1 MAVNTASEKFTLSE
15 YAKGLTEEPRKRY
28 EEKLRLI
35 SCLDPF
41 LLPNMGSTSVAT
53 PANHSIYLLWK
64 PATLWLTLCCR
75 LVSSQLSSSKLINP
89 LMLTI
94 S

>member
-1 MAVNTASEKFTLSE
+1 MAVNTASEKFTISE
-15 YAKGLTEEPRKRY
+15 YAKGLMEEPRKRY

-53 PANHSIYLLWK
+53 PANHS
-64 PATLWLTLCCR
+64 TSCG
-75 LVSSQLSSSKLINP
+75 SQRHCGLP
-89 LMLTI
+89 CVAD
-94 S
+94 

>member
-35 SCLDPF
+35 SCLDPL

-53 PANHSIYLLWK
+53 PANLPPVEASDIVAYLVLQNSFLTTKQFKAHK
-64 PATLWLTLCCR
+64 PLDA
-75 LVSSQLSSSKLINP
+75 
-89 LMLTI
+89 TI
-94 S
+94 SL